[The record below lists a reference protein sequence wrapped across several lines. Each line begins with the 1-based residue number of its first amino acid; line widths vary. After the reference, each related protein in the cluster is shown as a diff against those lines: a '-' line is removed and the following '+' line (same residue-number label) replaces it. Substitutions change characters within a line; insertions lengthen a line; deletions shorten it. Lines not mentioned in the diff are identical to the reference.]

1 MHGKHEVVGSN
12 STRINFLYGI
22 EKPELKMNT
31 IHIGEFY
38 IYIYVHILYCFK
50 KCLIELLHLYQF
62 MYIIYI
68 FIHTIKFR
76 VSTELYAWFDIQSN
90 ISAE

>member
-1 MHGKHEVVGSN
+1 
-12 STRINFLYGI
+12 
-22 EKPELKMNT
+22 
-31 IHIGEFY
+31 
-38 IYIYVHILYCFK
+38 
-50 KCLIELLHLYQF
+50 

-68 FIHTIKFR
+68 FIYTIKFR